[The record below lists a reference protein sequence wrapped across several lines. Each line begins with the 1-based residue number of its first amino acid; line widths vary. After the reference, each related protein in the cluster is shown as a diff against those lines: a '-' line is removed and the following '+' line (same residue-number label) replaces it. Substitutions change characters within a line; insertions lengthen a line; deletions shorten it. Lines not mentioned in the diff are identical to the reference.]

1 MKDIIIIVV
10 LLIVG
15 LWVTFSVESIGT
27 RLNEAIAELFYIKY
41 ELNKMRREKIYCKDC
56 KYNNGGRCGWHGG
69 AGYKWIVDDYD
80 FCSCGVRD
88 DDGTERS

>member
-1 MKDIIIIVV
+1 M
-10 LLIVG
+10 
-15 LWVTFSVESIGT
+15 
-27 RLNEAIAELFYIKY
+27 KY
-41 ELNKMRREKIYCKDC
+41 EQKVQVETSEYICLVKRIDGVVAQKTLESELIRCKDC

-69 AGYKWIVDDYD
+69 AGYKWVVDDDD

>member
-1 MKDIIIIVV
+1 MKHTEYIVPIGEEAKEFDEIFIGV
-10 LLIVG
+10 LRKNKELI
-15 LWVTFSVESIGT
+15 
-27 RLNEAIAELFYIKY
+27 R
-41 ELNKMRREKIYCKDC
+41 CKDC

-69 AGYKWIVDDYD
+69 AGYKWVVDDND